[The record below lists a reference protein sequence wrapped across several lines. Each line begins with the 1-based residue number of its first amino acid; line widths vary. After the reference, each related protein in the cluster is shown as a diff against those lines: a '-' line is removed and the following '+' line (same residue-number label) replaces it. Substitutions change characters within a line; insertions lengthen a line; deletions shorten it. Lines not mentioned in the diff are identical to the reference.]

1 MGVGILNA
9 ADDLAGGGA
18 ALTRGARQAAR
29 GADDEYID
37 VYRLVSSAE
46 KEAME
51 MAGYRFV
58 ASRDLR
64 LAKHEPGTTRV
75 FLQENLQQMKIFA
88 SQSSPGLYDYLA
100 RAKVLQS
107 GFWKSVVRPDV
118 VAPGWN
124 AFVVSVDVLNNHL
137 KGRVRFRR
145 IR

>member
-1 MGVGILNA
+1 
-9 ADDLAGGGA
+9 
-18 ALTRGARQAAR
+18 
-29 GADDEYID
+29 
-37 VYRLVSSAE
+37 
-46 KEAME
+46 ME

>member
-1 MGVGILNA
+1 
-9 ADDLAGGGA
+9 
-18 ALTRGARQAAR
+18 
-29 GADDEYID
+29 
-37 VYRLVSSAE
+37 
-46 KEAME
+46 ME

-107 GFWKSVVRPDV
+107 GFWESVVRPDV
-118 VAPGWN
+118 VSPGWN